1 MSTLLRLQSHYER
14 RKLDLNQKL
23 DIQLELT
30 GDNRIGW
37 IAEVFPT
44 SVPVGFQSLGLDLK
58 DLTQVWV
65 GQVYLSELHLFMTTL
80 YVDDVDGVLT
90 NSAIYSAGLLQ

>member
-14 RKLDLNQKL
+14 RKLDLNKKW

-44 SVPVGFQSLGLDLK
+44 SVPVGFQSLGLDL
-58 DLTQVWV
+58 
-65 GQVYLSELHLFMTTL
+65 MTTL